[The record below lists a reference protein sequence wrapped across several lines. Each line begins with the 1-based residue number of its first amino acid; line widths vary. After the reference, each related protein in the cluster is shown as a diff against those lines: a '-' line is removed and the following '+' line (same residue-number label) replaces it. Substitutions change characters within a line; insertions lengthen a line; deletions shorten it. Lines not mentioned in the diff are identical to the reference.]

1 MIKQKL
7 QKAIGEVLADLN
19 IEISDFGLEYPTD
32 FAHGDL
38 SSNVAMIHAKISKQ
52 NPRELAEKIVEKLNE
67 FKKDKKLTD
76 VEKIEIAGPGFIN
89 FHLSREFF
97 TKNIEQILEEGS
109 NYGKNTLH
117 KGEKIM
123 IEHTNLNP
131 FKPFHI
137 GHLVNHS
144 VGESISRLL
153 ENSGAEV
160 KRVSYGGDVGLHV
173 AKTIWGM
180 MDHPYGQAP
189 KNGEILE
196 EPITYIGRVYAEG
209 DKAFESDPILAQS
222 IKDINKKIFER
233 SDEGINKLYDW
244 GRAESLKY
252 FEKVYAMLEMKFA
265 YQFFES
271 EMAPI
276 GMFIVEEFLQKGIF
290 EKSEGAIVFKGEQ
303 YGLHTRVFVNS
314 QGLPTYETKDLG
326 LTKRKMELYLF
337 DLSIVVTAN
346 EQNDYFKVLLKVIEF
361 VFPEIA
367 SKMRHISHG
376 FLRLPTGKM
385 SSRKGGVITGEAL
398 IHDVKNIVSDKISN
412 RELTADEKRNV
423 LDTVAIA
430 AIKFSILKQSPGSDI
445 IFDLEK
451 SLSFEGDS
459 GPYLQYSTVRAQ
471 SVLHKAVKEKI
482 PSFTKGFKLFSRK
495 NKIPETVSEF
505 EKLLS
510 RFQDVANHAT
520 VELAPQHI
528 VTYLLQLSGAF
539 NSYYATNKI
548 VDAIDGTSSYKV
560 AMTKSFVQIMSHGL
574 YLLGISVPE
583 KM

>member
-1 MIKQKL
+1 MIKQQL
-7 QKAIGEVLADLN
+7 QQVIGKALADLG

-38 SSNVAMIHAKISKQ
+38 SSNVALVHAKISKQ
-52 NPRELAEKIVEKLNE
+52 NPLVLAEKIVEKLE
-67 FKKDKKLTD
+67 KQKKEKNLNVVD
-76 VEKIEIAGPGFIN
+76 KIEIAGPGFIN

-97 TKNIEQILEEGS
+97 AKNVQQILEEGTQ
-109 NYGKNTLH
+109 YGKNTLH
-117 KGEKIM
+117 EGEKIM

-131 FKPFHI
+131 FKLFHI

-173 AKTIWGM
+173 AKAIWGM
-180 MDHPYGQAP
+180 LESPYGQD
-189 KNGEILE
+189 KKDDTELE
-196 EPITYIGRVYAEG
+196 KPINYIGRVYAEG
-209 DKAFESDPILAQS
+209 DKAFESDPVLLQS
-222 IKDINKKIFER
+222 IKEINKKIFDR
-233 SDEGINKLYDW
+233 SDEEINKLYDW

-252 FEKVYAMLEMKFA
+252 FEKVYAMLGVKFA

-276 GMFIVEEFLQKGIF
+276 GMFLVDEFLEKGVF
-290 EKSEGAIVFKGEQ
+290 EKSEGAVVFKGEQ

-314 QGLPTYETKDLG
+314 QGLPTYETKELG
-326 LTKRKMELYLF
+326 LTKRKMEVYPF

-361 VFPEIA
+361 VFPSIA

-385 SSRKGGVITGEAL
+385 SSRKGGVIAGESL
-398 IHDVKNIVSDKISN
+398 IHEVQNMVTDKIST
-412 RELTADEKRNV
+412 RELSVEEKKNI

-445 IFDLEK
+445 IFDMEK

-459 GPYLQYSTVRAQ
+459 GPYLQYSAVRGH
-471 SVLHKAVKEKI
+471 SVLQKAKKEGI
-482 PSFTKGFKLFSRK
+482 APLAEFSEK

-505 EKLLS
+505 EKLIS
-510 RFQDVANHAT
+510 RFSEVVERAT
-520 VELAPQHI
+520 VELAPQQI

-539 NSYYATNKI
+539 NSYYAVNKI
-548 VDAIDGTSSYKV
+548 VDVTDETSSYKV
-560 AMTKSFVQIMSHGL
+560 ALTASFVQIMTHGL
-574 YLLGISVPE
+574 SLLGISVPE
-583 KM
+583 RM

>member
-1 MIKQKL
+1 MIKQQL
-7 QKAIGEVLADLN
+7 QQAIGQALTDLN
-19 IEISDFGLEYPTD
+19 IEISSFGLEYPTD

-38 SSNVAMIHAKISKQ
+38 SSNVAMVHAKISKQ
-52 NPRELAEKIVEKLNE
+52 NPKELAQMIVEKLNSQ
-67 FKKDKKLTD
+67 KISVL
-76 VEKIEIAGPGFIN
+76 EKVEIAGPGFIN

-97 TKNIEQILEEGS
+97 TKNISQILKEGS
-109 NYGKNTLH
+109 EYGKNTLY
-117 KGEKIM
+117 KDKKIM

-131 FKPFHI
+131 FKLFHI

-173 AKTIWGM
+173 AKAIWGM
-180 MDHPYGQAP
+180 LNHPYRQVKA
-189 KNGEILE
+189 GESPE
-196 EPITYIGRVYAEG
+196 EPIVYIGRAYAEG
-209 DKAFESDPILAQS
+209 EAAYESDGMLSIN
-222 IKDINKKIFER
+222 IKDINKKIFDR

-252 FEKVYAMLEMKFA
+252 FEKVYGMLGVNFA
-265 YQFFES
+265 YQLFES

-276 GMFIVEEFLQKGIF
+276 GMSVVEEFLQKGVF

-314 QGLPTYETKDLG
+314 QGLPTYETKELG
-326 LTKRKMELYLF
+326 LTKRKMELYPF

-346 EQNDYFKVLLKVIEF
+346 EQNDYFKVMLKVIEF
-361 VFPEIA
+361 VFPTIA

-376 FLRLPTGKM
+376 FLRLPSGKMASRTGK
-385 SSRKGGVITGEAL
+385 VITGESL
-398 IHDVKNIVSDKISN
+398 IHDVKNMVADKIST
-412 RELTADEKRNV
+412 REFTADEKKDV
-423 LDTVAIA
+423 LDTVAMA
-430 AIKFSILKQSPGSDI
+430 AIKFSILKQSPGSDM
-445 IFDLEK
+445 IFDIEK

-459 GPYLQYSTVRAQ
+459 GPYLQYSSVRAS
-471 SVLHKAVKEKI
+471 SVLQKAQKEGI
-482 PSFTKGFKLFSRK
+482 VSFVTKKESDK
-495 NKIPETVSEF
+495 NKIANKIPKNASEF

-510 RFQDVANHAT
+510 RFQDVVSHAT
-520 VELAPQHI
+520 VELAPQQI

-539 NSYYATNKI
+539 NSYYAINKI
-548 VDAIDGTSSYKV
+548 VDLADETSPYKV
-560 AMTKSFVQIMSHGL
+560 ALTASFVQIMNHGL
-574 YLLGISVPE
+574 SLLGISIPK